1 MALTRQEKEAV
12 VAEIAEVAS
21 SAHSAVAAEY
31 RGITVTALTDLRAK
45 ARSSGVY
52 LRVVKNSLARRA
64 VAGTEFE
71 CMQDGMAG
79 PLIFAFSQED
89 PGSAARLL
97 RDFAKEND
105 RLVVTMAAV
114 GGQKLEASELG
125 KLANLPTRDEA
136 ISMLMSV
143 MQAPVGKF
151 VRTLNEVPGKLVRT
165 VEAVRLSKDAS

>member
-12 VAEIAEVAS
+12 VAEVADVAS

-31 RGITVTALTDLRAK
+31 RGVTVTDLTALRAK

-52 LRVVKNSLARRA
+52 LRVVKNSLVRRA
-64 VAGTEFE
+64 VEGTEFE
-71 CMQDGMAG
+71 CMQEGMSG

-105 RLVVTMAAV
+105 KLVVTMAAV
-114 GGQKLEASELG
+114 GGQKLEASEIG

-143 MQAPVGKF
+143 MQAPVAKF

-165 VEAVRLSKDAS
+165 VDAVRVSKDA